1 MTPKHTDHVG
11 QMWQN
16 FNNSSALNRKS
27 LIERFYQRYVTELAL
42 ARFKWTGLPEEPE
55 GDIRPRYIELQLFS
69 RAFALWFKHKKWDR
83 HLCLQATPSGQI
95 DMYGDPTSFHVI
107 GNGTTKDI
115 DGLSVGAKDG
125 VPIWANRLRVPEL
138 DMVGIYTSR
147 MAQFD
152 QTVDVNV
159 KAMRH
164 PFILASNATN
174 KQSVLEIF
182 RNIEDGEPAI
192 MVNDQF
198 TSGQSV
204 KDIVQV
210 LDMKIDP
217 NLVTNLL
224 IDKRKLW
231 NEMLTFLGINNA
243 NQDKRER
250 LVQSEVTANDSEIL
264 IARAINMDMRKEACE
279 QINKKWNLNV
289 DVEWNVNIDYMGDM
303 PGLFLP
309 HEMIDATK
317 AGGDGEGGDSLVND
331 PEKAL
336 EPMRNQLARSGN

>member
-1 MTPKHTDHVG
+1 MSRRVRPDDYVG
-11 QMWQN
+11 TMWQN
-16 FNNSSALNRKS
+16 FNTNPAVSQLR
-27 LIERFYQRYVTELAL
+27 LIEQFYQRYITELAL
-42 ARFKWTGLPEEPE
+42 ARFKWVNLPEEPE
-55 GDIRPRYIELQLFS
+55 GDVRPRYLELQLFTK
-69 RAFALWFKHKKWDR
+69 ALAVFFKHKKWDKY
-83 HLCLQATPSGQI
+83 LCLQATTPGQM
-95 DMYGDPTSFHVI
+95 DLYGDPTAFHVL
-107 GNGTTKDI
+107 GNGSTKGID
-115 DGLSVGAKDG
+115 DGLTVSAREA

-138 DMVGIYTSR
+138 DMVSIYVRR

-152 QTVDVNV
+152 HTVDVNV

-164 PFILASNATN
+164 PFILSSNAHN
-174 KQSVLEIF
+174 KQSVLQIF
-182 RNIEDGEPAI
+182 KDIEEGQPAI
-192 MVNDQF
+192 LVNDEF
-198 TSGQSV
+198 TAGVSV
-204 KDIVQV
+204 KDIIQI

-217 NLVTNLL
+217 DLVTNLL

-231 NEMLTFLGINNA
+231 NEMLTFLGINNS

-264 IARAINMDMRKEACE
+264 IARAVNMDMRKEACE
-279 QINKKWNLNV
+279 AINKKYGLDI

-309 HEMIDATK
+309 HQMTEEAS
-317 AGGDGEGGDSLVND
+317 GGGGSDLVND